1 MKHSKV
7 FAVAAACVILSGG
20 PCAQSLFA
28 AIGVDG
34 LQGAEWTGV
43 TPKTIAAAPY
53 GQPGVGVSYDAYSR
67 ADSDYFYALVIAR
80 PAGEGQDNW
89 TSTIAAQLGNVV
101 NLGFDLNPDLG
112 NGSDVVF
119 ETENNRYTDFPPV
132 GSFYQDYSPTNGIIQ
147 ASTTVRGYS
156 DPNPGF
162 SVELAIP
169 WSFFETDPDS
179 TGNMPVLT
187 AANPDLVF
195 RYSQSFDGTF
205 ATQGGQF
212 GNPRPRLG
220 VFTDPNFSVAAV
232 PEPFSVVIWP
242 MIAITIG
249 GFSWFRRYWCTKA
262 ITT

>member
-1 MKHSKV
+1 MKCSGILV
-7 FAVAAACVILSGG
+7 VAAACIFLSVG
-20 PCAQSLFA
+20 PGARSLLA

-34 LQGAEWTGV
+34 MLGPEWTGV

-67 ADSDYFYALVIAR
+67 ADANYFYALVVAR

-119 ETENNRYTDFPPV
+119 ETENNRYTDFPSV
-132 GSFYQDYSPTNGIIQ
+132 GPFYQSYSPTNGIVQ
-147 ASTTVRGYS
+147 ASTAVRGYS
-156 DPNPGF
+156 DPDPGF

-169 WSFFETDPDS
+169 WSFFENDPDN

-187 AANPDLVF
+187 AANPELVF
-195 RYSQSFDGTF
+195 RYSQSFDGSF
-205 ATQGGQF
+205 AFQGAQF
-212 GNPRPRLG
+212 GNPRPRFG
-220 VFTDPNFSVAAV
+220 VFTDPNFSAV
-232 PEPFSVVIWP
+232 PEPLSVVVWP
-242 MIAITIG
+242 LIAITVG
-249 GFSWFRRYWCTKA
+249 GLSWFRRYWCG
-262 ITT
+262 